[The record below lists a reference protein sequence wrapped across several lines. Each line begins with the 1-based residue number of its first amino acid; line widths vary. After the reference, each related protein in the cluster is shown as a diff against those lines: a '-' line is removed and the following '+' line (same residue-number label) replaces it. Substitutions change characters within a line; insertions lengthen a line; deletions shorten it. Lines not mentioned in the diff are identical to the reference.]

1 MCRAGVKR
9 ILAGNARDQEENIPR
24 GRRKSKSTLETERS
38 GKFLHERVL
47 LWAEA

>member
-1 MCRAGVKR
+1 MPGTRKKIYQG
-9 ILAGNARDQEENIPR
+9 